1 MTDSQHSV
9 FKPARF
15 LEAGRPQGAAELGG
29 VLIHGRYRTPQEMVY
44 FASRMGVDDIRW
56 IAPSAGHDRTWYPG
70 VFMAPLSTNEPFVT
84 NAIRTID
91 HAVDRAAETGRG
103 EAGRSGGRHLV
114 MVGFSQG
121 ACLTAEYAL
130 RHPGR
135 CSTLVIFT
143 GGLFGPPGTVWPG
156 TPEMLSGTR
165 VLITG
170 SDVDD
175 WIPEARVHETAS
187 VLAGFGAQVTVRI
200 YPGRAHEVSDAELTE
215 AGVFIANAKSNSHIR

>member
-1 MTDSQHSV
+1 LTDSPHSV
-9 FKPARF
+9 FKPVRF

-44 FASRMGVDDIRW
+44 FASRMGVDNIRW
-56 IAPSAGHDRTWYPG
+56 IAPSAGQDRTWYPG
-70 VFMAPLSTNEPFVT
+70 VFMAPLPSNEPFVT
-84 NAIRTID
+84 QAIRTID
-91 HAVDRAAETGRG
+91 HAVDRANESGRID
-103 EAGRSGGRHLV
+103 RRHLV

-143 GGLFGPPGTVWPG
+143 GGLFGPPGTVWQG

-187 VLAGFGAQVTVRI
+187 VLAGFGAEVTVRI

-215 AGVFIANAKSNSHIR
+215 AGAFIHDAQSHSDIR